1 MTIFHFGN
9 KMTKNLIA
17 LFLLVMRVKKA
28 QFKKNVEHASAE
40 AKLAKKYCN
49 PLSIFA
55 QKQDYI
61 FYLGVG

>member
-1 MTIFHFGN
+1 
-9 KMTKNLIA
+9 MTKNLIA
-17 LFLLVMRVKKA
+17 LFLLVMRFK
-28 QFKKNVEHASAE
+28 FKKNVEHASAE

-55 QKQDYI
+55 QKQDHI

>member
-1 MTIFHFGN
+1 M
-9 KMTKNLIA
+9 MKNLIV
-17 LFLLVMRVKKA
+17 LFLLVMSVKKA
-28 QFKKNVEHASAE
+28 QFNKNVEHASAE

-55 QKQDYI
+55 QKQDHI